1 MIVIGTSKTETTP
14 STNTELVTYKGK
26 NNDWTS
32 PSPLKTMSFMAKTDC
47 TVRVNDGE
55 SIFVPKDG
63 GLQFDEGDIFS
74 FIINE
79 QGVDYIYVA
88 TI

>member
-1 MIVIGTSKTETTP
+1 
-14 STNTELVTYKGK
+14 
-26 NNDWTS
+26 
-32 PSPLKTMSFMAKTDC
+32 MAKTDC
-47 TVRVNDGE
+47 TVCVNGGE
-55 SIFVPKDG
+55 PIFIPKDG
-63 GLQFDEGDIFS
+63 VLQFDEGDIFS